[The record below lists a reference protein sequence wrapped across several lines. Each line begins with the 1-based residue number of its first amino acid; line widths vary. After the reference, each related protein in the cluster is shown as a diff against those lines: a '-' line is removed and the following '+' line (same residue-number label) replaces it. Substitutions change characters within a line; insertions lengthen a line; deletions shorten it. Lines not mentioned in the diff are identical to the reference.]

1 MKLSEHF
8 TLAEMLHS
16 DTARQKGI
24 DNAMPND
31 AVLMSLKALCRN
43 VLEPLRKAY
52 GKPITVTSGYRCPM
66 LNKAVD
72 GVANSQHT
80 KGEAADLSVGS
91 TAENRRLF
99 ELIRQMKLPFD
110 QLIDEY
116 GMRWVHVSYSP
127 RNRRQV
133 IYKR

>member
-8 TLAEMLHS
+8 ALEEMLRS

-24 DNAMPND
+24 DNALPND

-52 GKPITVTSGYRCPM
+52 GKPITVTSGYRCPV
-66 LNKAVD
+66 LNKAVG

-91 TAENRRLF
+91 TAENRKLF
-99 ELIRQMKLPFD
+99 DLIRQLKLPYD

>member
-8 TLAEMLHS
+8 TLEEMLHS

-24 DNAMPND
+24 DNALPND

-43 VLEPLRKAY
+43 VLEPLRKVY
-52 GKPITVTSGYRCPM
+52 GKPITVTSGYRCPV
-66 LNKAVD
+66 LNKAVG

-91 TAENRRLF
+91 TAENRKLF
-99 ELIRQMKLPFD
+99 DLIRQLKLPYD